1 MAYQGDMISRELPEG
16 MRHQHALGT
25 VWYYKVSA
33 TCHPKP
39 KHVAVEMGRE
49 KGHKLFIERRVANRR
64 GDKDYRQ
71 FGSYADVETLLRC
84 IGRGNFQL
92 FEILPPDQ
100 PVKLYLDFDQSP
112 DMPGVIDDCTRML
125 KEAHMQYFGVD
136 LEDDQIFVS
145 CSSGQAEEGKWAGK
159 SKVSYHL
166 AVNNG
171 MAFQNVQA
179 CKKFMQATFPCGF
192 LDVEVPAGTDPP
204 VDLSP
209 YSSYQSFR
217 MIYQS
222 KTSDS
227 DRILAPCRGGWEEH
241 LISHF
246 AHPPTLYNIERLEE
260 AVKEDHRK
268 PRQGTP
274 MRLPPVHVN
283 RPPQNS
289 GHVDPAAVNPHSVPD
304 LLRYL
309 PNHIDQPWEL
319 FFTVACICVNEG
331 TGLEVFDQWC
341 QQSPKY
347 HPNEAWATY
356 HGLEPRLVSSPGQP
370 ARNIAT
376 LRRLVEQCNP
386 GIFDEA
392 LSGWVHQCIFPT
404 IDFAE
409 LGIKR
414 RSYASRFVKPFCQ
427 PWECYPHFLLR
438 SHMGTGKTTQAVA
451 AIRAMQPS
459 SVLIITPR
467 QTLATSSMG
476 AYRQALPQ
484 LVHYQKS
491 PHIEEERFLVC
502 QLESLWRLSRAYD
515 IVILDE
521 SESILAQFS
530 SETVTR
536 FQGVTSSF
544 KRIIKASQKTLW
556 MDAFLNDRTIQT
568 CLALVQDA
576 SKLRFTE
583 NTYQPTC
590 RTAQFMGRGANAK
603 AAIKGTLKDLVNQG
617 EKLVFVS
624 ASRQLL
630 EEVEDLLP
638 QPRLCITSK
647 TPDSTKAKLSD
658 ANKLLSQYDHIGYTG
673 SITVGVNYDVH
684 NHFSSLVMYFSAAS
698 ATVRDMMQ
706 SSMRVRHLCKDRMF
720 YATYPKYH
728 GSVHFDVFNRE
739 KLADIIDGRVEYH
752 RNIKAADDPLW
763 MQRQDLE
770 PWLMALW
777 VFNQQERNVS
787 AFHFERLLE
796 AYLRL
801 CGYTCKHAQMDELLD
816 AAGCVQAIDDVAYG
830 EVPSVE
836 HAEFQECLSRVQR
849 GCASQLDKL
858 IVSRYI
864 LDNHLLAPD
873 ATLGPEALH
882 DLFKFYLKHNSEIVS
897 KIRNLRHEHQE
908 QRNDSNV
915 FQDNREARAKH
926 MREICNA
933 LNVPHTQD
941 VEAVIDHVAMQ
952 RTCQDILEKKEAL
965 RVAFGL
971 RYRES
976 NKTGGGNMTVKRGL
990 EILNAM
996 LVSWGFTQV
1005 QKHGKRRRGSHLGQR
1020 MDQTPYK
1027 LGVLGAP
1034 DSIEHKKN
1042 KMCLQY
1048 LDLPLCQ
1055 HDHTTGASS

>member
-1 MAYQGDMISRELPEG
+1 
-16 MRHQHALGT
+16 
-25 VWYYKVSA
+25 
-33 TCHPKP
+33 
-39 KHVAVEMGRE
+39 MGRE
-49 KGHKLFIERRVANRR
+49 KGHQLFIERRVANPR

-71 FGSYADVETLLRC
+71 FGSYADVETLSRC
-84 IGRGNFQL
+84 IEQGNFQL
-92 FEILPPDQ
+92 FEILPPEQ

-112 DMPGVIDDCTRML
+112 DTPGVIDDCTRML
-125 KEAHMQYFGVD
+125 KEAHLRYFGVA
-136 LEDDQIFVS
+136 LEDEQIFVS
-145 CSSGQAEEGKWAGK
+145 CSSGRAEEGKWAGK

-171 MAFQNVQA
+171 MAFQSVQA

-204 VDLSP
+204 VDLAP

-222 KTSDS
+222 KTSTS
-227 DRILAPCRGGWEEH
+227 DRVLVPSRGGWEEH
-241 LISHF
+241 LISQF
-246 AHPPTLYNIERLEE
+246 ANPPMLYNMERLEE
-260 AVKEDHRK
+260 EVKKELKNPD
-268 PRQGTP
+268 QGTRT
-274 MRLPPVHVN
+274 RLPPVHIN
-283 RPPQNS
+283 RPSQDAGSAN
-289 GHVDPAAVNPHSVPD
+289 PAAVDPHSVAD

-309 PNHIDQPWEL
+309 PNHIDQPWGL
-319 FFTVACICVNEG
+319 FFIVACICKNERVPF
-331 TGLEVFDQWC
+331 EVFDQWC

-347 HPNEAWATY
+347 HPNEAWAIY

-392 LSGWVHQCIFPT
+392 LARWVHQCIYPT

-409 LGIKR
+409 LGIKQ
-414 RSYASRFVKPFCQ
+414 RSYASRFVKPFSQ

-451 AIRAMQPS
+451 AIRAMEPS

-476 AYRQALPQ
+476 AYREALPQ
-484 LVHYQKS
+484 LMHYQKS
-491 PHIEEERFLVC
+491 PHIEEEGFLVC

-515 IVILDE
+515 VVILDE

-536 FQGVTSSF
+536 FQAVTSSF
-544 KRIIKASQKTLW
+544 KRIIQTSQKTLW

-568 CLALVQDA
+568 CLALVQEP
-576 SKLRFTE
+576 SKMRVTE

-590 RTAQFMGRGANAK
+590 RTAQFVGRGTNAK
-603 AAIKGTLKDLVNQG
+603 AAIKGTLNDLIDQG

-638 QPRLCITSK
+638 QPRLCITSR
-647 TPDSTKAKLSD
+647 TPDSTKAKLSN
-658 ANKLLSQYDHIGYTG
+658 ANALLSQYDHIGYTG
-673 SITVGVNYDVH
+673 SITVGVNYDLR

-706 SSMRVRHLCKDRMF
+706 SSMRVRHLGKDRMF

-739 KLADIIDGRVEYH
+739 KLADIIHGRVEYH
-752 RNIKAADDPLW
+752 RNIKPADDPLW

-770 PWLMALW
+770 PWLMGLW

-801 CGYTCKHAQMDELLD
+801 CGYTCTNSQLEQLLD
-816 AAGCVQAIDDVAYG
+816 VVGSVRSLDDVAYG
-830 EVPSVE
+830 EVPSVG
-836 HAEFQECLSRVQR
+836 HAEFQETLGRLQR
-849 GCASQLDKL
+849 GAASEMDKL
-858 IVSRYI
+858 VVSKYYM
-864 LDNHLLAPD
+864 DNHMIAPD
-873 ATLGPEALH
+873 AQPGPDVKH
-882 DLFKFYLKHNSEIVS
+882 DLFKVILKHQSEIIN
-897 KIRNLRHEHQE
+897 KMHNLKQEHRQPHT
-908 QRNDSNV
+908 NPNSNV
-915 FQDNREARAKH
+915 FQDNRVAKAQH
-926 MREICNA
+926 MREICSA
-933 LNVPHTQD
+933 LNVPHSQH
-941 VEAVIDHVAMQ
+941 VEAVIDHVTMQ
-952 RTCQDILEKKEAL
+952 HTCQEILEKKEAL

-971 RYRES
+971 RYQES
-976 NKTGGGNMTVKRGL
+976 RQAPHKDIGVKRGL

-996 LVSWGFTQV
+996 LASWGHTQI
-1005 QKHGKRRRGSHLGQR
+1005 QKNQKRKLVSQQGRR
-1020 MDQTPYK
+1020 MDHTPYK
-1027 LGVLGAP
+1027 VVVLGRP
-1034 DSIEHKKN
+1034 ESEEHQKN
-1042 KMCLQY
+1042 RLCLEN
-1048 LDLPLCQ
+1048 LDVRPR
-1055 HDHTTGASS
+1055 